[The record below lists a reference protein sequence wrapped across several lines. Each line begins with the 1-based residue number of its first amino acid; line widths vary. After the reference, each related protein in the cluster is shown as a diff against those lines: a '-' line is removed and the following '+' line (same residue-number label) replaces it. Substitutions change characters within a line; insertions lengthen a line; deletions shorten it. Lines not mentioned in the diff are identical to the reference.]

1 MSETTNPQ
9 DTPSGNDEA
18 NLSFADLFEQS
29 EVGTKKEGE
38 VVRGRII
45 AIRND
50 NAIVDI
56 GFKSEGSVDLHEFR
70 NSDGVDPKVGD
81 EFDVLLVEAEDDSGK
96 IVLSKEKADKMKV
109 WDEISQAFDDD
120 GIVEGRIIA
129 RVKGGLNVDIG
140 VRAFLPGSQVDLRPV
155 RNLEKLVG
163 TISSFKILKFN
174 RRRGNIVLSRRALLE
189 KEREELRVN
198 TLERLA
204 EGAILEGI
212 VKNITDYGAF
222 IDLGGID
229 GLLHI
234 TDMSWG
240 RVNHP
245 SEVFVIGDE
254 VKTVVLKYDPERQR
268 VSLGLKQITP
278 DPWKDVDKKYK
289 IAERIEGK
297 VVSLTDYGAFIE
309 LEQGVEGLI
318 HVSEMSW
325 TKKIKHPSKLL
336 AVGDIVESIILD
348 INVDN
353 RRISLGLKQTEPNPW
368 DIIEEHYPV
377 GTHIVGKI
385 RNITDFGLFVGIDEG
400 IDGLI
405 HISDISWSQR
415 IKHPGEIFKKSQEVE
430 AIVLSID
437 RANERFSLG
446 IKQLSE
452 DPWASVVSRY
462 NIGDIITG
470 EIISIA
476 DFGVFVSIE
485 EGVEGLVHI
494 SELSMKKIDN
504 PADIVKVNEKIT
516 AEIMNID
523 SKDRKIRLSRR
534 VIEGNAEKS
543 EYASYV
549 AKHGSARSQ
558 MADLIAAATSNDKG
572 EEATEAAPDSPAPET
587 APDAEMAPE
596 APEAEVIEELS
607 ASEASPISEGEDKVA
622 VGSEETTTDAPEEK
636 KTEDLGDDSE
646 DSDTN
651 E

>member
-1 MSETTNPQ
+1 MSETMNPQ
-9 DTPSGNDEA
+9 TPQSGEEENI
-18 NLSFADLFEQS
+18 SFAELFEQS
-29 EVGTKKEGE
+29 EIGTKKEGE
-38 VVRGRII
+38 VVRGKII

-56 GFKSEGSVDLHEFR
+56 GFKSEGSIDLNEFKK
-70 NSDGVDPKVGD
+70 SDGSVDVNVGD
-81 EFDVLLVEAEDDSGK
+81 EFDVLLVEAEDDTGK

-109 WDEISQAFDDD
+109 WDEISNAYDDD
-120 GIVEGRIIA
+120 GIVEGKIIA

-163 TISSFKILKFN
+163 TISHFKILKFN

-189 KEREELRVN
+189 KEREELRN
-198 TLERLA
+198 KTLTRLEENA
-204 EGAILEGI
+204 VLDGI

-245 SEVFVIGDE
+245 SEMFEIGDE

-278 DPWKDVDKKYK
+278 DPWKDVDKKYQ
-289 IAERIEGK
+289 IGERIEGK

-336 AVGDIVESIILD
+336 AVGDVVESIILD
-348 INVDN
+348 VNVEN

-368 DIIEEHYPV
+368 DIIEENYPV
-377 GTHIVGKI
+377 GTHIIGKI

-415 IKHPGEIFKKSQEVE
+415 IKHPGEIFKKGQEVE

-452 DPWASVVSRY
+452 DPWVSVVSRY
-462 NIGDIITG
+462 NMGDIVTG

-485 EGVEGLVHI
+485 EGVEGLIHI
-494 SELSMKKIDN
+494 SELSMKKIEN
-504 PADIVKVNEKIT
+504 PSEITQVGDKIT

-523 SKDRKIRLSRR
+523 SKERKIRLSKKS
-534 VIEGNAEKS
+534 IESNAEKT

-558 MADLIAAATSNDKG
+558 MADLIAAATSA
-572 EEATEAAPDSPAPET
+572 ESAHEAAKQA
-587 APDAEMAPE
+587 
-596 APEAEVIEELS
+596 
-607 ASEASPISEGEDKVA
+607 AS
-622 VGSEETTTDAPEEK
+622 APEEK
-636 KTEDLGDDSE
+636 PVEEAAAAPEEKPAEEAAETAETPVETAEVEAPAAETEENKDESAVEEPEKT
-646 DSDTN
+646 DTN